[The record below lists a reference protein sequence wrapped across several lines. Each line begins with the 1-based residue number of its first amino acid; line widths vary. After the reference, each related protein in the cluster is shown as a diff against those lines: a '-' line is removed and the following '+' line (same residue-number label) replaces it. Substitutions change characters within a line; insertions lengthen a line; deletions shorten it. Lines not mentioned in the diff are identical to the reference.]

1 MCRLL
6 KVSKAGFYAW
16 CDRVPS
22 KRSQDDARFL
32 ASIRTIHA
40 TSRQTYGSPRVFK
53 QLQRDGI
60 TVGKKRVARLMK
72 AHGIVVKTRR
82 KYKATTSSK
91 HDLPIAKNVLDRKF
105 AVDAIGATDRVW
117 AGDITYVWT
126 LEGWL
131 YLAVVLDLR
140 SRRVVGW
147 SMSQSMERGLVL
159 DALRMALLRRRPGI
173 GVLHHSDR
181 GSQYASADCRNLLEK
196 HGMTSSMSRKGN
208 CWDNAVVESFN
219 ATIKTELIH
228 RIIWKTRED
237 VRAAIYEYIELW
249 YNSKRLHSTL
259 GYWSPV
265 EFEENESDNA
275 A

>member
-1 MCRLL
+1 VTMMCRLL

-117 AGDITYVWT
+117 AGDIS
-126 LEGWL
+126 
-131 YLAVVLDLR
+131 VL
-140 SRRVVGW
+140 
-147 SMSQSMERGLVL
+147 QQ
-159 DALRMALLRRRPGI
+159 
-173 GVLHHSDR
+173 H
-181 GSQYASADCRNLLEK
+181 
-196 HGMTSSMSRKGN
+196 RK
-208 CWDNAVVESFN
+208 ES
-219 ATIKTELIH
+219 
-228 RIIWKTRED
+228 
-237 VRAAIYEYIELW
+237 VMMRA
-249 YNSKRLHSTL
+249 
-259 GYWSPV
+259 
-265 EFEENESDNA
+265 
-275 A
+275 